1 MCLVEKHTRRR
12 ERLLSV
18 RKTLKEIAFEHA
30 YVDVAFTNGVRKNRF
45 VIGGHDVRKD
55 VGKGR
60 DLGWTTV
67 QAVFMSCVPC
77 CELRVR
83 VVVVTM
89 VASGCQ
95 ASCGSSPLLLNSV

>member
-60 DLGWTTV
+60 DLGWTTG
-67 QAVFMSCVPC
+67 
-77 CELRVR
+77 
-83 VVVVTM
+83 
-89 VASGCQ
+89 SGLDDGPGCLYVMR
-95 ASCGSSPLLLNSV
+95 SLL